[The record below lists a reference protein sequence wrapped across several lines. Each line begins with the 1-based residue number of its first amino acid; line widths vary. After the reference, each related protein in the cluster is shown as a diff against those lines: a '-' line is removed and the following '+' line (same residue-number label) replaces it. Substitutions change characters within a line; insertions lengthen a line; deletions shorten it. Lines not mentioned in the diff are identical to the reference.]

1 MLSGSAAIIAILSI
15 VAGFILLYILLSIK
29 VSLNEKKQKNAQQTQ
44 EKPQETEEEFNAV
57 GAVVLS
63 KESVLHTTRHNH
75 SLNFKVTFMTD
86 DGTKIQL
93 TVPQEVYESI
103 YESQVGDLVTVNGNF
118 FYFGDGESVE

>member
-44 EKPQETEEEFNAV
+44 DKPQETEEEFNAV

-103 YESQVGDLVTVNGNF
+103 YESQAGNLVTVNGNF